1 MGASVVCTYLAP
13 SSACVAYHK
22 LCFVFNQSMDGM
34 LCRGWSFYQ
43 HLGLPKHSVLSPG
56 IHCFQKSLWKTSR
69 ATRGFEA
76 ETWQLLGKGV
86 REKAR
91 SMPYVVNTHCGAE
104 VFKRW
109 PMLAC
114 DICMPSKRIV
124 YPNNVQVLCKCHH
137 HRFPQ
142 GADTYTCIAAWQPID
157 WLIGSLILFLSL
169 SLSLIASKPT
179 LL

>member
-1 MGASVVCTYLAP
+1 M
-13 SSACVAYHK
+13 
-22 LCFVFNQSMDGM
+22 
-34 LCRGWSFYQ
+34 
-43 HLGLPKHSVLSPG
+43 
-56 IHCFQKSLWKTSR
+56 
-69 ATRGFEA
+69 
-76 ETWQLLGKGV
+76 

-91 SMPYVVNTHCGAE
+91 SMPCVVNTHCGAE

-142 GADTYTCIAAWQPID
+142 GADTYTCTAAWQPID
-157 WLIGSLILFLSL
+157 WFIDPLSL
-169 SLSLIASKPT
+169 SLSLSLSLHRSLHSCGHYTMSLIIMLLCIIYIIIITRTSHDNNYGINMIFFVCTLKHSIA
-179 LL
+179 